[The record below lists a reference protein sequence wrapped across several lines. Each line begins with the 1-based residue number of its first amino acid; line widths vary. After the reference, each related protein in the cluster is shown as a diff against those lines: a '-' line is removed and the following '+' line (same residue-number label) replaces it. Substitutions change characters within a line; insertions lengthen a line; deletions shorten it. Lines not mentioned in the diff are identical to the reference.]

1 MPSAG
6 QQIADSINNVAQ
18 ATDKSA
24 DSGSM
29 GIRGM
34 VLNNI
39 GNIAAMAI
47 IAGAFL
53 YLQREQI
60 VQAREDRTMF
70 RESVKA
76 INDSADRRYEKSEVT
91 HGKSIEKMGMT
102 IERVVTTLES
112 STVQTKAA
120 VKEMQEATRVISK
133 VAEKF
138 NPPPR

>member
-6 QQIADSINNVAQ
+6 QQIAEAVNNVAQ
-18 ATDKSA
+18 ATDKTA
-24 DSGSM
+24 DTGSM

-70 RESVKA
+70 RDSVKA
-76 INDSADRRYEKSEVT
+76 INDSADRRYEKSETT
-91 HGKSIEKMGMT
+91 HGKAMEKMGIT
-102 IERVVTTLES
+102 IERVVVSQES
-112 STVQTKAA
+112 STNEMKEA
-120 VKEMQEATRVISK
+120 VKEMRDATRIISK
-133 VAEKF
+133 VADKII
-138 NPPPR
+138 PPP